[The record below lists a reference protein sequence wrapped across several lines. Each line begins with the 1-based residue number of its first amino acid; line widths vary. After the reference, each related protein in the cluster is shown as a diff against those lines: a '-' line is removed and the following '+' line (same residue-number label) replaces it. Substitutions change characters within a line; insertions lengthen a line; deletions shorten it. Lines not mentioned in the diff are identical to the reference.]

1 MVTEKGHTHKHIQS
15 AQTTNHTDQASTPT
29 VQWSMT
35 EAAMCGPVIIGCY
48 KEVIAEVCRLQC
60 DGA

>member
-1 MVTEKGHTHKHIQS
+1 
-15 AQTTNHTDQASTPT
+15 
-29 VQWSMT
+29 MT